1 MKKTILLLA
10 IVFIIS
16 FAAKAQDS
24 IKYSNPL
31 MEVRFNFF
39 KKSVILFNEY
49 LDTDSGSFNT
59 TNFRVLYPIGKKTW
73 LLRADVPLISTNTS
87 SINKSG
93 LGDLILA
100 ASYIPY
106 VKNKTGIGLRAKV
119 IANSASDANF
129 GTGKWVFIPSI
140 TMGNYLGN
148 KKKFLWLSLVENQIS
163 FAGDSERNDINT
175 TVFENT
181 FLYFLGKNW
190 FGINTALRYNHT
202 IEGFQNSA
210 FIEFGRKFTPD
221 SMFYIHPSIGY
232 GGAKSYNYGYEL
244 GVLILF

>member
-1 MKKTILLLA
+1 MKKNIIIIA
-10 IVFIIS
+10 IVFTVS
-16 FAAKAQDS
+16 LNVKAQDS

-49 LDTDSGSFNT
+49 LDTDNGSFNT
-59 TNFRVLYPIGKKTW
+59 TNFRILYPIGKKTW
-73 LLRADVPLISTNTS
+73 LLRADVPLISTNTT

-93 LGDLILA
+93 LGDFAVA

-106 VKNKTGIGLRAKV
+106 VKNKTGIAIRAKV
-119 IANSASDANF
+119 TTNSAIDSNF
-129 GTGKWVFIPSI
+129 GTGKWVFTPTL

-148 KKKFLWLSLVENQIS
+148 HKKYLWLSLIENQIS
-163 FAGDSERNDINT
+163 FAGDSNRNDINT

-181 FLYFLGKNW
+181 FLYFIGKNW
-190 FGINTALRYNHT
+190 LSLDTAFRYNNT
-202 IEGFQNSA
+202 IDGFQNSA
-210 FIEFGRKFTPD
+210 YIEFGRKFTPD
-221 SMFYIHPSIGY
+221 SMFYIHPSVVY
-232 GGAKSYNYGYEL
+232 GGSKSYNYGYEL